1 LPKIDLYATISLTML
16 NVAVE
21 KTGNENNTNVIRR
34 FTKRVQESGVLR
46 RVRGL
51 RYKDRNKSKYVAKK
65 KALKSLKKREDLQEL
80 IKLGKA
86 VEIVRK

>member
-1 LPKIDLYATISLTML
+1 ML

-21 KTGNENNTNVIRR
+21 KTANENNTNIIRR

-46 RVRGL
+46 RVRGI
-51 RYKDRNKSKYVAKK
+51 RYKDRNKSKYVTKK
-65 KALKSLKKREDLQEL
+65 KTLKSIGKREVLEGL

-86 VEIVRK
+86 PVITKRK

>member
-1 LPKIDLYATISLTML
+1 MLLFPDML

-21 KTGNENNTNVIRR
+21 KTTNENNTNVIRR

-46 RVRGL
+46 RVRGI
-51 RYKDRNKSKYVAKK
+51 RYKDRNKSKYVTKK
-65 KALKSLKKREDLQEL
+65 KTLKSIGKRAVLEEL

-86 VEIVRK
+86 PEITKRRK

>member
-1 LPKIDLYATISLTML
+1 MLVFPNML

-21 KTGNENNTNVIRR
+21 KTSNENNTNVIRR

-46 RVRGL
+46 RVRGI
-51 RYKDRNKSKYVAKK
+51 RYKERNKSKYVGKK
-65 KALKSLKKREDLQEL
+65 KALKSLRKREDLAEL

-86 VEIVRK
+86 VEVTRR

>member
-1 LPKIDLYATISLTML
+1 MQ

-21 KTGNENNTNVIRR
+21 KTGTENNTGVLRR

-46 RVRGL
+46 RVRGI
-51 RYKDRNKSKYVAKK
+51 RYKDRNKSKYVVKK
-65 KALKSLKKREDLQEL
+65 KTLKRLVKKEALQEL

-86 VEIVRK
+86 TEITRK